1 MNNENTSLWD
11 RFKLGMQ
18 LLKKPLVYF
27 LVFLVIILQI
37 LPSDI
42 LPFNSGVYL
51 YGTALIWLGYTLLE
65 MLFEIH
71 EKILNQRKEL
81 NIIESEKVFS
91 EIKDIILGSKQKI
104 TNIKCI
110 GVAGRN
116 GWTNVIEKLT
126 QENHEDSLLKN
137 SIKFEIDLLL
147 LDPAT
152 WEANGL
158 AFRRINDYRNT
169 IENIN
174 RRSDFINNSVTN
186 DSYLNL
192 HLYDHM
198 PNVIGLLINDNYLF
212 VTNSYWEV
220 QEGEWVLRAG
230 GTNHFVYD
238 KNDDFGGQE
247 VINRFMGWFNYI
259 LYSNETK
266 KD

>member
-27 LVFLVIILQI
+27 LVFLVVILQI

-51 YGTALIWLGYTLLE
+51 YGAALIWLGYTLLE

-91 EIKDIILGSKQKI
+91 EIKDIILGSKQKL

-126 QENHEDSLLKN
+126 QENHGDSLLKN

-147 LDPAT
+147 LEPAT

-174 RRSDFINNSVTN
+174 RPICN
-186 DSYLNL
+186 
-192 HLYDHM
+192 
-198 PNVIGLLINDNYLF
+198 
-212 VTNSYWEV
+212 
-220 QEGEWVLRAG
+220 
-230 GTNHFVYD
+230 
-238 KNDDFGGQE
+238 
-247 VINRFMGWFNYI
+247 
-259 LYSNETK
+259 
-266 KD
+266 